1 MDVKLT
7 LKLDAK
13 AIEWAKEYA
22 NRQGVSLS
30 GMVESFFLSLSGQ
43 DEAARPVPTGV
54 VAELAGILAE
64 KEIDISKEGRARHL
78 ASKHS

>member
-7 LKLDAK
+7 LKLDKK
-13 AIEWAKEYA
+13 AIERAKEYA

-43 DEAARPVPTGV
+43 DEVARPVPTGV

-64 KEIDISKEGRARHL
+64 KEIDISKEGRAQHL
-78 ASKHS
+78 ARKHS